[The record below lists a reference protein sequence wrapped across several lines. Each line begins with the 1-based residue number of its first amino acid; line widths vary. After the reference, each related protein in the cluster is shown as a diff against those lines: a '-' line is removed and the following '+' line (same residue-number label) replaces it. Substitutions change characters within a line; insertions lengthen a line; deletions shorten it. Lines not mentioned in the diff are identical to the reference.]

1 MGTNPFEGKQGRTP
15 PGSEELLELV
25 RMLADAAL
33 KDPDV
38 SEEGKT
44 NIRLMM
50 QLEKTRELLDGMMV
64 YAVPEIR
71 EDRKMQLHPLRREV
85 LEYLQLV
92 HMGLREFIR
101 THPVPEETK

>member
-15 PGSEELLELV
+15 PGSEELLELA

-33 KDPDV
+33 EDPDV
-38 SEEGKT
+38 PEERKT

-50 QLEKTRELLDGMMV
+50 QLEKTRELLEGMMV
-64 YAVPEIR
+64 YTVPEIR
-71 EDRKMQLHPLRREV
+71 EERIMQLHPLRKEV

-101 THPVPEETK
+101 THPIPGEQE